1 MSTIPADVLPTGVP
15 ESLRIRPWRELA
27 LIASIMMELSWVA
40 LWYRIFIPSEKQV
53 TYLMGLLILTGMLM
67 AIYLPNRIMSF
78 LDIRLILRRIIL
90 FFLVLVNLY
99 VGLKTLLYINEPISL
114 YELFNRPVR
123 TFNDMANLIPAE
135 FVAMLFVL
143 VVSWRGV
150 SYSDRHIGPIN
161 VLASFRLG
169 ILMFFLYGLILPLI
183 GESPNLALYIF
194 LFFSLF
200 ALSTARIS
208 VLSQLR
214 GGHHI
219 RFNRQWMLGITSI
232 ILLMVGLSAFAI
244 AFTSDRL
251 FGYISILMTWFIY
264 LVVLIL
270 SPLLWLLIRF
280 LFWLLEVI
288 QIGAIFSALGEVFTR
303 LGSLLQAIADWAAN
317 LTSRFNFE
325 PIEIFLR
332 RLSEYKSIYLWMILL
347 IGVGVLLLMLRR
359 YVFKENNA
367 AEQDAQTLVSQQD
380 LINLLKDALRRG
392 LDRFANNIEDILRLN
407 QVRQLLAAARIR
419 RIYANLLNLSS
430 KLDRPRLASQTP
442 LEFLPSLEGLFPG
455 LSRELG
461 TITGAYL
468 LVRYG
473 ELPETAHNLE
483 EVEVAWRQ
491 VSAAG
496 QEQLK
501 TKKRGRSG

>member
-1 MSTIPADVLPTGVP
+1 MSAIPADVSSQRLPG
-15 ESLRIRPWRELA
+15 SLRIRPWRELA

-53 TYLMGLLILTGMLM
+53 PYIVGLLILTGMLM
-67 AIYLPNRIMSF
+67 LIYLPNRIMSF
-78 LDIRLILRRIIL
+78 LGTRLNMRRIIL
-90 FFLVLVNLY
+90 FLLVLVNLY
-99 VGLKTLLYINEPISL
+99 IGLKTLLYIREPISL

-135 FVAMLFVL
+135 FVVMLFVL

-150 SYSDRHIGPIN
+150 AFSDRHIGPIN

-169 ILMFFLYGLILPLI
+169 ILMLFLYGLFLPLI

-194 LFFSLF
+194 LFFSLLT
-200 ALSTARIS
+200 LSTARIS

-219 RFNRQWMLGITSI
+219 RFTREWMLGITSI
-232 ILLMVGLSAFAI
+232 ILLMVGLSAMAI
-244 AFTSDRL
+244 ALTSDRL
-251 FGYISILMTWFIY
+251 FGYVSTLMTWIIY

-280 LFWLLEVI
+280 LFWLLEMI
-288 QIGAIFSALGEVFTR
+288 QIGAIFNALRDVFTR
-303 LGSLLQAIADWAAN
+303 LESLLKALADWAAN
-317 LTSRFNFE
+317 LTSRYNFAS
-325 PIEIFLR
+325 IEIFLR
-332 RLSEYKSIYLWMILL
+332 RLSEYKSVYLWMILL
-347 IGVGVLLLMLRR
+347 IGVGVLLLTLRR
-359 YVFKENNA
+359 YVLKENNVE
-367 AEQDAQTLVSQQD
+367 EQDAQTLVSQQD
-380 LINLLKDALRRG
+380 LFNLLKDALRRG
-392 LDRFANNIEDILRLN
+392 LDRFANNIEDLLKLN
-407 QVRQLLAAARIR
+407 QARRLLAAARIR
-419 RIYANLLNLSS
+419 RIYANLLILSS

-455 LSRELG
+455 LSRELD
-461 TITGAYL
+461 TITDAYL

-473 ELPETAHNLE
+473 ELPETAHNIE
-483 EVEVAWRQ
+483 EVEVAWKQ

-501 TKKRGRSG
+501 TKRQGRSG